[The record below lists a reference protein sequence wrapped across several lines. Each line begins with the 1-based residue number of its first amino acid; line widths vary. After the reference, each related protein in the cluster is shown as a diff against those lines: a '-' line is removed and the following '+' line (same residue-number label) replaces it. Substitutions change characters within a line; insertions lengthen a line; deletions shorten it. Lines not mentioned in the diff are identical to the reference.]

1 MAGDNRYYKRHNFQ
15 SILME
20 DYEVRDVINRSSTP
34 NLELTIQIEGIQLR
48 SEARIPVP
56 QTSRSPP
63 PTSAGLDV
71 SVSVINHAPTAA
83 EYAVFQLFVTHG
95 ITVSNPG
102 RFARSSQ
109 PSFKSVQIGSVKG
122 FIKGWNLSMNYAI
135 PSNITIGSGLHFH
148 VGDTIRLGIS
158 TTGYHQLG
166 YTIHSPRMPIHEGD
180 YSLRVNGAIVEGDFV
195 RPEHLNVYLSVD
207 SAIES
212 EDAHRNLPSA

>member
-63 PTSAGLDV
+63 PTSACLDV

-83 EYAVFQLFVTHG
+83 DYAVFQLFVTHG

-122 FIKGWNLSMNYAI
+122 FIKGGNLSLNYAI
-135 PSNITIGSGLHFH
+135 PGNITIGSGPWSIPS
-148 VGDTIRLGIS
+148 VE
-158 TTGYHQLG
+158 Y
-166 YTIHSPRMPIHEGD
+166 
-180 YSLRVNGAIVEGDFV
+180 AIIGTVVEKNFG
-195 RPEHLNVYLSVD
+195 S
-207 SAIES
+207 S
-212 EDAHRNLPSA
+212 